1 MRRFVSAG
9 LILLVLAGC
18 AARYSRPAG
27 TTGAYGTSGAEPDPE
42 VSITGMVLSAFATP
56 FYLVFK
62 TVVCAATVVIAVP
75 GAAVL
80 ALTDRAFEERKRQ
93 ELDEGVAR
101 NCGPPYEVR
110 PGR

>member
-1 MRRFVSAG
+1 MRRFVSVG
-9 LILLVLAGC
+9 LILLALAGC
-18 AARYSRPAG
+18 AARSPRPAG
-27 TTGAYGTSGAEPDPE
+27 TTGAYGTPGAEPDPE
-42 VSITGMVLSAFATP
+42 VSVAGTVLSAIATP

-62 TVVCAATVVIAVP
+62 TVVCATTAVIAVP

-101 NCGPPYEVR
+101 NCGPPYVVR
-110 PGR
+110 